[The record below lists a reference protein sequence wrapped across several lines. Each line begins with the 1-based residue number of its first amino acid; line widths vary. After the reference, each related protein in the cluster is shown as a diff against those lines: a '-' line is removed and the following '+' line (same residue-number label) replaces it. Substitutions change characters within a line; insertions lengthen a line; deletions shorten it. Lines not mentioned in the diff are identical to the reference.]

1 MMSCGEGATKAGDTV
16 PSVNRLSSLGTL
28 ECLRSCNDRVQTT
41 AALQVHLHS
50 HVCALVGR

>member
-1 MMSCGEGATKAGDTV
+1 MMSCGEGIINAGDTV
-16 PSVNRLSSLGTL
+16 PSVKRLSSLGTL

-50 HVCALVGR
+50 VVCALVGR